1 MEGQL
6 CFPEFNRVA
15 TPAMC
20 READRVTIEDFGI
33 DGFTLMEIAA
43 RHAAEIIER
52 ETGNHRSGL
61 YLCGKGN
68 NAGDALAA
76 GRTLSEESGHKINIL
91 MVDGRDNLS
100 ADTQHN
106 LALIKKLIE
115 HGSDI
120 HILES
125 MTTDPNLDFDYI
137 VDGLLGTG
145 ISGDVRS
152 PYKEI
157 IEQVNRCSIPVF
169 SMDLPSGLDAEKGT
183 IHGTAVHAT
192 HTITFGMNKTGFY
205 LNGASKFT
213 GTVHLGKLPFPGF
226 AKEFEASIITPAL
239 QDILPS
245 FARKAKHKYDDGVV
259 HIIAGSEGLTG
270 AAIMAAKSAWQK
282 GAGAV
287 ILYTTRGNLPH
298 YEKNL
303 PQVIKVVVGDGEQ
316 NSFTPDHSKKII
328 ESMNQ
333 RPGVLLAGP
342 GMGTSAEAGELLMTV
357 LSMINGPAVLD
368 ADALCNMEAISRLPE
383 QRSKQLLLTPHIG
396 EAKNYLGMNFNDD
409 FTRLNEANDFVKK
422 TRCAIL
428 LKGNPTFLID
438 SDSQKFITAYDTTP
452 FTRAGFGDVLAGT
465 IAANLGINRKL
476 HTSVIDALLHGLK
489 KYHQHKGDTA
499 FGPEHLL

>member
-6 CFPEFNRVA
+6 HFPDYNRVA

-20 READRVTIEDFGI
+20 READRKTIEDFGI

-43 RHAAEIIER
+43 REAAAIIHR
-52 ETGNHRSGL
+52 ETGSCRSGL

-76 GRTLSEESGHKINIL
+76 GRTLSEEAGHKINIF
-91 MVDGRDNLS
+91 MAEGKENLS
-100 ADTQHN
+100 PDTAHN
-106 LALIKKLIE
+106 LALIEKLIE

-120 HILES
+120 HFLEWVPANP
-125 MTTDPNLDFDYI
+125 DADFDYI

-145 ISGDVRS
+145 ISGEVRS

-157 IEQVNRCSIPVF
+157 IDRVNRFTLPVF
-169 SMDLPSGLDAEKGT
+169 SMDLPSGLDAETGNFL
-183 IHGTAVHAT
+183 GSAVKAS

-205 LNGASKFT
+205 LNKAESCT

-226 AKEFEASIITPAL
+226 AKQFDASLITPGL
-239 QDILPS
+239 HDLLPT
-245 FARKAKHKYDDGVV
+245 FKRKARHKYDEGVV

-287 ILYTTRGNLPH
+287 ILYTTRDNLPI

-303 PQVIKVVVGDGEQ
+303 PQVIKVVVEGGHQ
-316 NSFTPDHSKKII
+316 NRFTPEHSGTII
-328 ESMNQ
+328 DSINK

-342 GMGTSAEAGELLMTV
+342 GMGTSAEAGEMLMTV
-357 LSMINGPAVLD
+357 LSSTTGQAVLD
-368 ADALCNMEAISRLPE
+368 ADALSNMEAIKQLPE
-383 QRSKQLLLTPHIG
+383 KRRRQLLLTPHIG
-396 EAKNYLGMNFNDD
+396 EAKNYLGMHFEDD
-409 FTRLNEANDFVKK
+409 FTRFREAAGFAQK
-422 TRCAIL
+422 TGCSIL
-428 LKGNPTFLID
+428 LKGNPSFLID

-465 IAANLGINRKL
+465 IAANIGITETL
-476 HTSVIDALLHGLK
+476 HLSVIDALLYGLK
-489 KYHQHKGDTA
+489 KYHQHKSDTA
-499 FGPEHLL
+499 FGPEHML